1 MKPVIAMC
9 LALVLSACGTAKTV
23 VMEPVKSGNR
33 FQELTISEGDSPV
46 PVPGEVRDQLRGVL
60 EKGLYESKAFAR
72 GIALTVIYTFVSHDP
87 GNQFARWFWGGI
99 GNAGE
104 GTLTV
109 HVRYLNAE
117 QRELASTQVEGRIGS
132 GFFGGSFREAVT
144 RLGEDVVKFTI
155 ANFGTGAPKT

>member
-9 LALVLSACGTAKTV
+9 LALVLSACGT
-23 VMEPVKSGNR
+23 
-33 FQELTISEGDSPV
+33 
-46 PVPGEVRDQLRGVL
+46 
-60 EKGLYESKAFAR
+60 
-72 GIALTVIYTFVSHDP
+72 ALTVIYTFVSHDP

-109 HVRYLNAE
+109 HVRYLDAE
-117 QRELASTQVEGRIGS
+117 QRELASTQVEGRSGS